1 MKNKILEVQNYF
13 INKITACEFEIKEF
27 KSNESHYGNSY
38 SLKILIDQEFVF
50 DLWINSSLNHFS
62 CYMDSFIKI
71 SIPDDRLLNLITL
84 VESKLE
90 DIKTQK
96 IESLKLELEKLQTA

>member
-1 MKNKILEVQNYF
+1 M
-13 INKITACEFEIKEF
+13 
-27 KSNESHYGNSY
+27 
-38 SLKILIDQEFVF
+38 
-50 DLWINSSLNHFS
+50 
-62 CYMDSFIKI
+62 KI
-71 SIPDDRLLNLITL
+71 SIPDDRLLNLIAL